1 MPHIKRDEPVSLS
14 LDCGR
19 HHMDVFHV
27 RVVGIS
33 DRTLFVRIQAN
44 LKTFG
49 PQRFEDRQPTRQF
62 LEEVTAYL
70 RQHTWRR
77 PGLDQAE
84 FSHLKESVR
93 SPVRRCAPRNDHIRI
108 QEQPEA

>member
-19 HHMDVFHV
+19 RHMDVFHV

-70 RQHTWRR
+70 RQRTWRR
-77 PGLDQAE
+77 PGLDQAD